1 MQFRSL
7 LGSARLQATG
17 SARQREGPP
26 ARHRLNNEKRAKG
39 LRTPTR
45 RRRPLAPL
53 ALLISAIALIGA
65 VAVGCGGSGDG
76 GEADKT
82 LTVAIVA
89 NPQME
94 DIANLTPELFTS
106 KTGIKVQYT
115 IPEEGKLREIITRD
129 ISGGGGQF
137 DVIMIGPYEAPQFG
151 TNGWLE
157 DLTPYAEKDA
167 SYQVDDLIPAVKNA
181 LSADGKLYASPFY
194 AESSFVM
201 YRKDILEAKGVTMP
215 ERPTW
220 DDIAAIAREIDSDEM
235 AGICLRGKPGWGDL
249 GASFTTVLNTFGGT
263 WWSATPEG
271 EVDEAQVD
279 QPEFKE
285 ALQFYVDL
293 VQDAGEDDAANAS
306 FNECLTQYQEG
317 KVAMWYDAT
326 VAAGILEADDSPVKG
341 KNGYALAPVKET
353 EASGWLWTWAL
364 AISQNAD
371 DPDTAW
377 KYISWATGPDYIK
390 AAGTKVSGGW
400 AAIPPGTRFSTY
412 EIPEYQEA
420 AKAFAQQTLDA
431 MQAAP
436 IENPGTTPRPGL
448 PGVQYV
454 GIPQFQ
460 DVGNRCTQQFSAAI
474 SGQTTVDAAL
484 QACQEIASSIT

>member
-1 MQFRSL
+1 MRMSSPIL
-7 LGSARLQATG
+7 R
-17 SARQREGPP
+17 
-26 ARHRLNNEKRAKG
+26 KRK
-39 LRTPTR
+39 
-45 RRRPLAPL
+45 LAPF
-53 ALLISAIALIGA
+53 ALLIAA
-65 VAVGCGGSGDG
+65 VALLSAVSVGCGGGSSSGNG
-76 GEADKT
+76 TKKT
-82 LTVAIVA
+82 LTVAIVN

-94 DIANLTPELFTS
+94 DIAKLTPSLFTS
-106 KTGIKVQYT
+106 KTGIKVKYT

-151 TNGWLE
+151 TNGWLK
-157 DLTPYAEKDA
+157 DLTPYTTKDA
-167 SYQVDDLIPAVKNA
+167 SYNVDDLIPAVKNA
-181 LSADGKLYASPFY
+181 LSADGKQYASPFY

-201 YRKDILEAKGVTMP
+201 YRKDVLDSKGITMP

-220 DDIAAIAREIDSDEM
+220 DQLAEIARKVDSDQM

-263 WWSATPEG
+263 WWSATSDG
-271 EVDEAQVD
+271 KVDKAQVD
-279 QPEFKE
+279 QPEFKQ

-326 VAAGILEADDSPVKG
+326 VAASSLEANDSPVKG
-341 KNGYALAPVKET
+341 KNGYVLAPVEKT
-353 EASGWLWTWAL
+353 KASGWLWTWAL
-364 AISQNAD
+364 AIPQNAP
-371 DPDTAW
+371 DPEASW
-377 KYISWATGPDYIK
+377 KYISFATGRGYIK

-412 EIPEYQEA
+412 QIPQYQEA
-420 AKAFAQQTLDA
+420 AKAFAQKTLDA
-431 MQAAP
+431 MKAAP
-436 IENPGTTPRPGL
+436 INNPGTTKRPGL

-474 SGQTTVDAAL
+474 SGQESVDAAL
-484 QACQEIASSIT
+484 QACQQIAAAIT